1 MSRCARTAALLISQV
16 GLLRRRVGVSSSS
29 MHESLVKLLVRPM
42 NMVILGSP
50 KLGWSKRFEGGAMSL
65 TSEQARAVS
74 ACVRE
79 HAAGLGA
86 RITVA
91 IVDGGGHV
99 LVVDRMDGAP
109 PLSARIAPA
118 KASSVALFHRD
129 GGELVRLQQAWP
141 ALFAQLDQVAGTPI
155 IAGAGS
161 RLIRRGDVVVGAIAV
176 SGSAPEHDDA
186 CAEIGLVS
194 ARSAVS
200 D

>member
-1 MSRCARTAALLISQV
+1 
-16 GLLRRRVGVSSSS
+16 
-29 MHESLVKLLVRPM
+29 
-42 NMVILGSP
+42 
-50 KLGWSKRFEGGAMSL
+50 MSL

-176 SGSAPEHDDA
+176 SGSAPEQDDV

-194 ARSAVS
+194 VRSAVS